1 MNVFESLKSFIM
13 NLFSGKRAHPKTDR
27 TATEAEKDK
36 TDPVGLETRC
46 VNPDIGCR
54 FEVS

>member
-1 MNVFESLKSFIM
+1 MRVFESLKDIIM
-13 NLFSGKRAHPKTDR
+13 NLFSGKRANPKTGR
-27 TATEAEKDK
+27 TASEAEKD
-36 TDPVGLETRC
+36 TTAPGGLETRC